1 MAILKEQMSIC
12 ILCVTLD
19 VFDVCVFLNIAIPL
33 D

>member
-12 ILCVTLD
+12 ILSVTLD